1 MAAIYH
7 FKLSRAILVGFRR
20 QLKADG
26 ICKDGFVGMLEAEP
40 IVPLLHVALGDHIL
54 DVEIDGGVIYRDDL
68 TGQRFS
74 TRSWF
79 EQLGRRRWTS
89 SSPSRCGR

>member
-7 FKLSRAILVGFRR
+7 FKLCRAILVGLRH

-26 ICKDGFVGMLEAEP
+26 ICKDGVVGMLEAEP
-40 IVPLLHVALGDHIL
+40 IVPLLHVGLGDHIL
-54 DVEIDGGVIYRDDL
+54 DVEIDGGTVYRDDL
-68 TGQRFS
+68 TGKVV

-79 EQLGRRRWTS
+79 ELHGRRS
-89 SSPSRCGR
+89 